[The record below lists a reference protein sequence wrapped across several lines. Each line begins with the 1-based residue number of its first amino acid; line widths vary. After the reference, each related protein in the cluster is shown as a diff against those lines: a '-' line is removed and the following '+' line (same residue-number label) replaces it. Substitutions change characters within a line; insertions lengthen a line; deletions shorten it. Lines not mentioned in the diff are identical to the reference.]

1 MSKEAV
7 AAITL
12 LTLSLKRAV
21 SVPPAPSPPAFSRG
35 LSREGLEDCIPAPQ
49 ILPPPWGVG
58 PRDSATRRGRRG
70 DRATSPRSVASCA
83 TSATTGVGAGV
94 ANNWSGAVP
103 LPRLALLSGL
113 TTLRLNVSL
122 AGVQARVLSRGL
134 RDDDVDPSSDDGQ
147 RNNNAEGPHPQG
159 VAVTP
164 SSAKD
169 SRRHS
174 SGARAER
181 ARRCVRRVARQLVE
195 RVHPAAASAG
205 YRQACRLFRDEMG
218 ALGYD
223 QGSLDGVV
231 EALLKTTARIRDPAP
246 AAGHEGSVK
255 EAAFFQYPAS
265 MPVQSGHTPQQETT
279 MPGRVTVEEADAPGE
294 RADVRELVEAGMA
307 VLSDPS
313 VPAIGRSGS
322 GGGDGAVREEPVLL
336 DIAAVEVGLCVRWR
350 TYVFTCLLQELV
362 CRCEQR
368 CVARSRGIT

>member
-1 MSKEAV
+1 M

-21 SVPPAPSPPAFSRG
+21 SVPPAPSPPAFSRD
-35 LSREGLEDCIPAPQ
+35 LSREGMEDCIPAPQ
-49 ILPPPWGVG
+49 IFPPPWGVG
-58 PRDSATRRGRRG
+58 AEGNATRRGRRRG
-70 DRATSPRSVASCA
+70 DRAASPRSVASCA
-83 TSATTGVGAGV
+83 TSATTGAGAGV

-134 RDDDVDPSSDDGQ
+134 RNDDDVGPSSSDYGQ
-147 RNNNAEGPHPQG
+147 RNSNTEGAHPQG
-159 VAVTP
+159 VGVTTP

-169 SRRHS
+169 SRRH

-195 RVHPAAASAG
+195 RVHPAAASTG

-231 EALLKTTARIRDPAP
+231 EALLETTARIRDPA
-246 AAGHEGSVK
+246 AAAVHEGSGK
-255 EAAFFQYPAS
+255 EATFFQYPAS
-265 MPVQSGHTPQQETT
+265 MPGRSGQTQQQQETT
-279 MPGRVTVEEADAPGE
+279 MPGRAAVEEADAPGE

-307 VLSDPS
+307 VLSDAS
-313 VPAIGRSGS
+313 VPVKGGSGS
-322 GGGDGAVREEPVLL
+322 GGDGAVGEEPVLL
-336 DIAAVEVGLCVRWR
+336 DIAAIEVGCVCVGGRACVW
-350 TYVFTCLLQELV
+350 YVLAPGVGEPRCLT
-362 CRCEQR
+362 
-368 CVARSRGIT
+368 RSRGIA